1 MSIEELPAPWPKS
14 EEVDLEKTLH
24 EVEQWRKQK
33 ENRGHRM
40 PDALSI
46 KIVILSKRI
55 TASKICSFFGISG
68 AQLKSKIKQFEKLG
82 SLNSTPKP
90 ESIDFQEVKVDQI
103 PILKQSEIEKFVQA
117 QQDSVDFPE
126 EVKSPKLKLD
136 RSTMVVELFNGNK
149 KMAIHITQESLP
161 ELMDAFFS
169 RSI

>member
-1 MSIEELPAPWPKS
+1 MSIEKLSATWPKS
-14 EEVDLEKTLH
+14 EEVDLEKTLN
-24 EVEQWRKQK
+24 EVEQWRQQK

-40 PDALSI
+40 PDDLSI

-55 TASKICSFFGISG
+55 AASKICSLFSMSG
-68 AQLKSKIKQFEKLG
+68 AQLKSKINQFEKLG
-82 SLNSTPKP
+82 SLNSTANSA
-90 ESIDFQEVKVDQI
+90 SIDFQEMKADQI

-117 QQDSVDFPE
+117 QQDSVAFPE
-126 EVKSPKLKLD
+126 AVKSPKLKLD